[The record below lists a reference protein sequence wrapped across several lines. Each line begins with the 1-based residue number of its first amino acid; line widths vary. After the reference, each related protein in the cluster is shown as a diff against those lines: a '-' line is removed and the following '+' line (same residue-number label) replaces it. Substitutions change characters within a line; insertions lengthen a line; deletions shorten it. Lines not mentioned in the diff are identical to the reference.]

1 MENRYD
7 KYKDSGIAWIGEIPE
22 HWEIIKIKYILKN
35 NSLKVGPFGSQL
47 SGSDILSKGKY
58 WIYNQRTV
66 LDNNYSSCNSFIS
79 NEKYNDLIGFKVSA
93 GDILLTTRG
102 TIGKISRI
110 PSIFNEGVIHP
121 CIIRFNINEKILK
134 YEILRYIFND
144 SDIVTNQVKYNS
156 NSTTIDVIYSDTLKN
171 IVLAYIPQ
179 KEQQSIAAYLDQKCG
194 EIDEL
199 ITLQEEMITKLQSYK
214 QSVITEAVTKGLDKN
229 VPLKDSGIEW
239 IGKIPEHW
247 EVRRMKSIY
256 NFGKGLSITKA
267 DLVDKG
273 IPVISYGQIH
283 SKLNIG
289 TCIKDSLIRYV
300 PKVFLENN
308 NTSLVKKGDVIFAD
322 TSEDLEG
329 CGNCIYI
336 DRDMLLYAGYH
347 TIIAK
352 NISTSYNRYFS
363 YLFQT
368 DCWRF
373 QIRRMVNG
381 VKLFSIPQKL
391 LASADLIVP
400 STQEQQSIADY
411 LDQRC
416 SEIDKLISIK
426 QQKIEKLKEYR
437 KSLIFE
443 CVTGKRKVS

>member
-79 NEKYNDLIGFKVSA
+79 NEKYNNLIGFKVSA

-110 PSIFNEGVIHP
+110 PSVFNEGVIHP

-214 QSVITEAVTKGLDKN
+214 QSVITEAVTKGLNKN

-247 EVRRMKSIY
+247 KVAKIKSFY
-256 NFGKGLSITKA
+256 NVILGKMVERNNDSNTGDENYLCAANIKWNG
-267 DLVDKG
+267 VDTEINKKMYFSDIEKEKYLLQYNDVLIMEG
-273 IPVISYGQIH
+273 GMA
-283 SKLNIG
+283 G
-289 TCIKDSLIRYV
+289 TACLYKNEFSPCYVQNSVNVCRAKKDFNNKFLYYWMYV
-300 PKVFLENN
+300 PYYNGYIDAICNKATIRHYTKEKVQ
-308 NTSLVKKGDVIFAD
+308 NTPILISSLV
-322 TSEDLEG
+322 
-329 CGNCIYI
+329 
-336 DRDMLLYAGYH
+336 
-347 TIIAK
+347 
-352 NISTSYNRYFS
+352 
-363 YLFQT
+363 
-368 DCWRF
+368 
-373 QIRRMVNG
+373 
-381 VKLFSIPQKL
+381 
-391 LASADLIVP
+391 
-400 STQEQQSIADY
+400 EQQSIATY
-411 LDQRC
+411 LDQKC
-416 SEIDKLISIK
+416 SEIDELISIK
-426 QQKIEKLKEYR
+426 QQKIEKLKEYK